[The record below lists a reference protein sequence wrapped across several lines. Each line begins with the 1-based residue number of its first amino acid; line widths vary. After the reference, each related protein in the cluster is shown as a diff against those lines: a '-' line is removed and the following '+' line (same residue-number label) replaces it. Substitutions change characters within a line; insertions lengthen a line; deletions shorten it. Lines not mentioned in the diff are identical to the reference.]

1 MSEFQTLFTVIERCC
16 PFSSLLSSSSLSAC
30 KCLSICLPALLS
42 LCIVLY
48 SVPLPQN
55 VIMIIFQESGASRG
69 AKVSTNQ
76 QYNTGT
82 GTHTHTHPH
91 PHTHNHTFYI
101 SKWTLIS
108 ADVPL
113 FPADTLKKRKK
124 QLKEMLPKLRLQAK
138 PEPSPVNWLAQ

>member
-30 KCLSICLPALLS
+30 KCLSIYLPALLS

-48 SVPLPQN
+48 PVPLPQN

-82 GTHTHTHPH
+82 RTHTHTHLSS
-91 PHTHNHTFYI
+91 TSERGFCSI
-101 SKWTLIS
+101 SFSHHSVSQQLRFIS
-108 ADVPL
+108 AAVL
-113 FPADTLKKRKK
+113 SVFQADGEIQVWDYL
-124 QLKEMLPKLRLQAK
+124 
-138 PEPSPVNWLAQ
+138 